1 MTAPVEL
8 GAGALD
14 ETLKT
19 LVGVHAHWYAVFE
32 IVVVTV
38 TVEGPGTRAAE
49 VTGAELVAATEE
61 DEVMGE
67 EVATDDEATTDD
79 EAAAE
84 DEMDAAEET
93 GAAEEVDAAEE
104 VGAAEVEMVLTNR
117 PPMMLELLLAP
128 LTAFFR

>member
-14 ETLKT
+14 EALKT

-38 TVEGPGTRAAE
+38 TVEGPGAGAAE
-49 VTGAELVAATEE
+49 VTGAELVAATDE
-61 DEVMGE
+61 DEVVRE
-67 EVATDDEATTDD
+67 EVVTDDGATT
-79 EAAAE
+79 E
-84 DEMDAAEET
+84 DETATEDEV
-93 GAAEEVDAAEE
+93 GAAEEVGVAEE
-104 VGAAEVEMVLTNR
+104 VGAAEVEIVLTNR

>member
-1 MTAPVEL
+1 VTAPVEL

-14 ETLKT
+14 EALKT

-38 TVEGPGTRAAE
+38 TVEGPGAGAAE
-49 VTGAELVAATEE
+49 VTGTELVAATRE
-61 DEVMGE
+61 DEAIRE
-67 EVATDDEATTDD
+67 EVATDDV
-79 EAAAE
+79 AAAE
-84 DEMDAAEET
+84 EEADATVEM
-93 GAAEEVDAAEE
+93 
-104 VGAAEVEMVLTNR
+104 GAAEVEIVLTNR

>member
-1 MTAPVEL
+1 VTAPVEL

-14 ETLKT
+14 EALKT

-38 TVEGPGTRAAE
+38 TVEGPGAGAAE
-49 VTGAELVAATEE
+49 VTGAELVAVIEE
-61 DEVMGE
+61 DKVMRE
-67 EVATDDEATTDD
+67 EVATDDV
-79 EAAAE
+79 AAAE

>member
-14 ETLKT
+14 EALKT

-38 TVEGPGTRAAE
+38 TVEGPGA
-49 VTGAELVAATEE
+49 
-61 DEVMGE
+61 
-67 EVATDDEATTDD
+67 
-79 EAAAE
+79 
-84 DEMDAAEET
+84 
-93 GAAEEVDAAEE
+93 GAAEEEEADATVEM
-104 VGAAEVEMVLTNR
+104 GAAEVEIVLTNR

>member
-38 TVEGPGTRAAE
+38 TVEGPGAGAAE

-61 DEVMGE
+61 DEVMRE
-67 EVATDDEATTDD
+67 EVATDDV
-79 EAAAE
+79 AAAE
-84 DEMDAAEET
+84 EEADATVEM
-93 GAAEEVDAAEE
+93 
-104 VGAAEVEMVLTNR
+104 GAAEVEIVLTNR

-128 LTAFFR
+128 LTAFFK

>member
-1 MTAPVEL
+1 MIAPVEL

-14 ETLKT
+14 EALKT

-38 TVEGPGTRAAE
+38 TVEGPGAGAAE
-49 VTGAELVAATEE
+49 VTGAELVAATDE
-61 DEVMGE
+61 DEVMPE
-67 EVATDDEATTDD
+67 EVATDDEAATED
-79 EAAAE
+79 EAAIE
-84 DEMDAAEET
+84 DEM
-93 GAAEEVDAAEE
+93 GAAEE
-104 VGAAEVEMVLTNR
+104 VGAAEVEIVLTNR

>member
-1 MTAPVEL
+1 VIAPVEL

-14 ETLKT
+14 EALKT

-38 TVEGPGTRAAE
+38 TVEGPGAGAAE
-49 VTGAELVAATEE
+49 VTGAELVAATDE
-61 DEVMGE
+61 DEVMPE
-67 EVATDDEATTDD
+67 EVATDDEAATED
-79 EAAAE
+79 EAAIE
-84 DEMDAAEET
+84 DEM
-93 GAAEEVDAAEE
+93 
-104 VGAAEVEMVLTNR
+104 GAAEVEIVLTNR

>member
-38 TVEGPGTRAAE
+38 TVEGPGAGVAE

-84 DEMDAAEET
+84 DEV
-93 GAAEEVDAAEE
+93 GAAKE
-104 VGAAEVEMVLTNR
+104 VGAAEVEIVLTNR

-128 LTAFFR
+128 STAFFR

>member
-14 ETLKT
+14 EALKT

-38 TVEGPGTRAAE
+38 TVEGPGAGAAE
-49 VTGAELVAATEE
+49 VTGAELVAATDE
-61 DEVMGE
+61 DEVMRE
-67 EVATDDEATTDD
+67 EVATDDEATT
-79 EAAAE
+79 E
-84 DEMDAAEET
+84 DEM
-93 GAAEEVDAAEE
+93 GATEVDI
-104 VGAAEVEMVLTNR
+104 VLINR

>member
-8 GAGALD
+8 GVGALD
-14 ETLKT
+14 EALRT

-38 TVEGPGTRAAE
+38 TVEGPGAGPAE
-49 VTGAELVAATEE
+49 VTGAELVAATDE
-61 DEVMGE
+61 DEVMRE
-67 EVATDDEATTDD
+67 EVATDDEATTED
-79 EAAAE
+79 EAATE
-84 DEMDAAEET
+84 D
-93 GAAEEVDAAEE
+93 E
-104 VGAAEVEMVLTNR
+104 VGAAEVEIVLTNR